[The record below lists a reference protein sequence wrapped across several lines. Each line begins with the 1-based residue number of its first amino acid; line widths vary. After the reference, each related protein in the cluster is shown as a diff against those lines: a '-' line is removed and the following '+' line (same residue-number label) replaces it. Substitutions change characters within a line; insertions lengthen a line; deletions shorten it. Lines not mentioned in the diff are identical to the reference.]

1 MNVKLISSN
10 HYDFNIL
17 ILNTYLH
24 PIFSISARKGGAVI
38 IVFKYHTSSYS
49 FRPCIVS
56 AAKIQFLSK
65 RFKYWGNCL
74 NWLQFPNSK
83 KNSFWGN
90 YMRKNGNKLDSNATT
105 QNNFRQ
111 PFQNQ
116 LAYLIFLQHVET
128 RLFMQLLS
136 F

>member
-1 MNVKLISSN
+1 
-10 HYDFNIL
+10 
-17 ILNTYLH
+17 
-24 PIFSISARKGGAVI
+24 
-38 IVFKYHTSSYS
+38 
-49 FRPCIVS
+49 
-56 AAKIQFLSK
+56 
-65 RFKYWGNCL
+65 
-74 NWLQFPNSK
+74 
-83 KNSFWGN
+83 
-90 YMRKNGNKLDSNATT
+90 MRKNGNKLDSNATT